1 MPATFDPYSGVFA
14 RVLAAIV
21 APTSGSDLFTPTGAE
36 TKTNLVEM
44 TTWSVT
50 KPRDGGK
57 VIAAGCPVDSRG
69 NIYPRRLRG
78 GIIDPVVN
86 IEGVYNGNN
95 AGGARSDERFAVGAC
110 VVFNLQ
116 FHTVGLLGYYSVV
129 GVVKSSDIGTKI
141 AGDPAT
147 WKCSIEVD
155 GGFPD
160 PTTS

>member
-21 APTSGSDLFTPTGAE
+21 APTTGSDLFTPTGAE

-57 VIAAGCPVDSRG
+57 VIAAGCPADSRG

-95 AGGARSDERFAVGAC
+95 AGGALGERG
-110 VVFNLQ
+110 VVEL
-116 FHTVGLLGYYSVV
+116 VGLLGYYSVV